1 VRGAAHVATLVWDG
15 EGTLDRAEPGAEA
28 NDLLG
33 PRLGTISADQLP
45 LPGPDFVPSGVAP
58 VTLA

>member
-1 VRGAAHVATLVWDG
+1 MSLLWFGMGKAHWIG
-15 EGTLDRAEPGAEA
+15 PEPGAEA

-33 PRLGTISADQLP
+33 PRLGTISADQLH
-45 LPGPDFVPSGVAP
+45 LPGPDFVPRAVAP